1 MRANTKPLGH
11 ASIPSPQSRAPS
23 NGKYSMMPTTR
34 PGLPNEAPPL
44 FDRANEIPSAVVAEA
59 VPMVL
64 QVT

>member
-11 ASIPSPQSRAPS
+11 ASIPSPQSRARS
-23 NGKYSMMPTTR
+23 NGKYWVIVTTR

-44 FDRANEIPSAVVAEA
+44 LDRANEIPAAVVAEA
-59 VPMVL
+59 VSAVL